1 MPGGR
6 GFLCCCGFIKSQALK
21 CCVSNPLLTLPGWEV
36 TQNSRPTPYYP
47 KRDALGSLCAP
58 GMPSL
63 AWRSQGGGEL
73 AGGRGDTHPPPCPN
87 LWLQGGVPPVLLQ
100 EMPSVSVLDY
110 ALPQR
115 PLQARDEERDPSER
129 ALPRRSS
136 SPIIGSPPVRA
147 IPIGTPPKQ
156 AAIPNFNQQVSPH
169 FSASYCSQGCKLLP
183 KGSHCATCLLP
194 DPVSQACPHPSYH
207 AAALSRSLWR
217 EDVPQPALQ
226 CSGIQLSLLHL
237 FGD

>member
-1 MPGGR
+1 
-6 GFLCCCGFIKSQALK
+6 
-21 CCVSNPLLTLPGWEV
+21 
-36 TQNSRPTPYYP
+36 
-47 KRDALGSLCAP
+47 
-58 GMPSL
+58 MPSGT
-63 AWRSQGGGEL
+63 WGSQGSAAGHEEP
-73 AGGRGDTHPPPCPN
+73 AGGRGGTRTLLPVPACDSR
-87 LWLQGGVPPVLLQ
+87 GVSLSFFPQ

-136 SPIIGSPPVRA
+136 SPVIGSPPVRA
-147 IPIGTPPKQ
+147 VPIGTPPKQ
-156 AAIPNFNQQVSPH
+156 AAIPNFNQQVPPRFPTSH
-169 FSASYCSQGCKLLP
+169 CSQRCRLLP
-183 KGSHCATCLLP
+183 RGSDRAASLLP

-226 CSGIQLSLLHL
+226 CSGIQLSLIPL
-237 FGD
+237 FMGIDV